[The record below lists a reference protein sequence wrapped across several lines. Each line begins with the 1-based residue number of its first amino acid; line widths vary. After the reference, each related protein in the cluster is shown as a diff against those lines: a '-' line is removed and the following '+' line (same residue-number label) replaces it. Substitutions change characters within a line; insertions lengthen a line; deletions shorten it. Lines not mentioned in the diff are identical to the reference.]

1 MKNSAEQLTISS
13 FYCHGE
19 NLFIQMETTAPP
31 PKRKSRKKRGIRYLF
46 MTLKHTLQSQQL
58 YCWFSSED
66 KQEASNME

>member
-31 PKRKSRKKRGIRYLF
+31 PKRKSRKKRGIR
-46 MTLKHTLQSQQL
+46 
-58 YCWFSSED
+58 
-66 KQEASNME
+66 